1 MNDYLLC
8 YIANYN
14 ASRARFGRQSM
25 VRLHRW
31 DLPGRG
37 ATMPQEFTLSR
48 RKALAALGTVG
59 AASAGAGLGTSAFF
73 SDVESFENNRLVAG
87 ELDMHAAYSAH
98 YSDWSSEEGTGVAVR
113 MWDGPAGTTG
123 SADDLDPGETGL
135 PLDDAWLIAVDDPET
150 FLANTQYA
158 ADGAADCDPGTDA
171 EELDQPVIDLG
182 DVKPGDFGEVTFDF
196 ALCDN
201 PGYVWLT
208 PTLRS
213 ASENGVTEPEAD
225 DPDEEETA
233 PRPASE
239 DGAGD
244 DVELLDAVRA
254 AVWVDDG
261 DNYQDDDET
270 PVFVGSLRQ
279 LLSETTTPGIE
290 FTANMNAE
298 AGGGTGEQGCFAAST
313 THSAGFAWWLPVDH
327 GNEVQSDSATFDL
340 SLYTEQCRH
349 NDGEGID
356 CTPDDC
362 TRAFLLDEPTDL
374 AFMDGLQWDGET
386 VVNSPVVDVG
396 SAIAYDPPGDDPFEP
411 LGVAPFG
418 FDPVVTCVEAGT
430 TVRWE
435 WMDQSEV
442 NPNVPVT
449 IHHNVVV
456 FEFPDDADGC
466 DTAAV
471 DPATVVNSGHPVGYN
486 SAAGVDEPDPFEHT
500 FDDPGVY
507 PYYCEPHGAPET
519 FPDPDETLDD
529 YHAPPGR
536 PQLDDPQNLLGMRGA
551 VIVTPRR
558 D

>member
-1 MNDYLLC
+1 
-8 YIANYN
+8 
-14 ASRARFGRQSM
+14 
-25 VRLHRW
+25 
-31 DLPGRG
+31 
-37 ATMPQEFTLSR
+37 MPQEFALSR

-59 AASAGAGLGTSAFF
+59 VASAGAGLGTSAFF
-73 SDVESFENNRLVAG
+73 SDRESFENNRLVAG
-87 ELDMHAAYSAH
+87 ELDVHVAYSAH
-98 YSDWSSEEGTGVAVR
+98 YSDWSPDEGDGVAVR

-123 SADDLDPGETGL
+123 SASDLVTDETGL

-158 ADGAADCDPGTDA
+158 ADGVADCDPGTDA
-171 EELDQPVIDLG
+171 EDLEQPVIDLS

-208 PTLRS
+208 PALR
-213 ASENGVTEPEAD
+213 AVSENGVTEPEAD
-225 DPDEEETA
+225 DPDEAETE

-239 DGAGD
+239 DRNTD
-244 DVELLDAVRA
+244 DVELVDAVRT

-261 DNYQDDDET
+261 DNYQDDGET
-270 PVFVGSLRQ
+270 AVFVGSLRD
-279 LLSETTTPGIE
+279 LLSTTPAPGVE
-290 FTANMNAE
+290 FVGDLNAD
-298 AGGGTGEQGCFAAST
+298 AGGGTGEQGCFSAST
-313 THSAGFAWWLPVDH
+313 THSAGFAWWLPADH
-327 GNEVQSDSATFDL
+327 GNEAQSDAATFDL

-349 NDGEGID
+349 NDGAGID
-356 CTPDDC
+356 CTLDDC

-374 AFMDGLQWDGET
+374 ALMDGLQWDGET
-386 VVNSPVVDVG
+386 VVNSSVVRVG
-396 SAIAYDPPGDDPFEP
+396 TAVPYAPF
-411 LGVAPFG
+411 GVAPFG
-418 FDPVVTCVEAGT
+418 FDPVVACVEAGT

-435 WMDQSEV
+435 WVDQTEV
-442 NPNVPVT
+442 NFT
-449 IHHNVVV
+449 IPETVHHNVIL
-456 FEFPDDADGC
+456 FEFPDDGDGC
-466 DTAAV
+466 ETAAV
-471 DPATVVNSGHPVGYN
+471 DPATVVNSGHPVGYD

-529 YHAPPGR
+529 YHHPPGR
-536 PQLDDPQNLLGMRGA
+536 PELDDPQNLLGMRGA

>member
-1 MNDYLLC
+1 
-8 YIANYN
+8 
-14 ASRARFGRQSM
+14 
-25 VRLHRW
+25 
-31 DLPGRG
+31 
-37 ATMPQEFTLSR
+37 MPQEFTLSR

-59 AASAGAGLGTSAFF
+59 VASAGAGVGTSAFF

-98 YSDWSSEEGTGVAVR
+98 YSDWSPEEGTGVTVR

-123 SADDLDPGETGL
+123 SPNDLEPGETGL

-158 ADGAADCDPGTDA
+158 TDGVADCDPGTDA
-171 EELDQPVIDLG
+171 EDLAQPVIDLD

-201 PGYVWLT
+201 PGYVWFV

-239 DGAGD
+239 DGADD
-244 DVELLDAVRA
+244 DVELLDAVRT

-261 DNYQDDDET
+261 DDYQDDDET
-270 PVFVGSLRQ
+270 PVFVGSLRD
-279 LLSETTTPGIE
+279 LLRVTTAPGVE
-290 FTANMNAE
+290 FGGDLNAA
-298 AGGGTGEQGCFAAST
+298 AGGGTGERDCFSVST

-327 GNEVQSDSATFDL
+327 GNEVQSDSTTFDL

-349 NDGEGID
+349 NDGAGID
-356 CTPDDC
+356 CTLDPC

-374 AFMDGLQWDGET
+374 ALMDGLQWDGET
-386 VVNSPVVDVG
+386 VADSTTVRVG
-396 SAIAYDPPGDDPFEP
+396 TGVAYDPF
-411 LGVAPFG
+411 GVAPFG

-435 WMDQSEV
+435 WVDQTEV
-442 NPNVPVT
+442 NAFIPETV
-449 IHHNVVV
+449 HHNVDI
-456 FEFPDDADGC
+456 FQYEDDCTPDPESFV
-466 DTAAV
+466 T
-471 DPATVVNSGHPVGYN
+471 SGHPVGYN
-486 SAAGVDEPDPFEHT
+486 SAAGVGEPDPFTHT
-500 FDDPGVY
+500 FDDPGIY
-507 PYYCEPHGAPET
+507 PYYCEPHGPPES
-519 FPDPDETLDD
+519 FPDPDPSTPENAALDD
-529 YHAPPGR
+529 YHHPPGR
-536 PQLDDPQNLLGMRGA
+536 PELDEPQNLLGMRGA
-551 VIVTPRR
+551 VIVTA
-558 D
+558 